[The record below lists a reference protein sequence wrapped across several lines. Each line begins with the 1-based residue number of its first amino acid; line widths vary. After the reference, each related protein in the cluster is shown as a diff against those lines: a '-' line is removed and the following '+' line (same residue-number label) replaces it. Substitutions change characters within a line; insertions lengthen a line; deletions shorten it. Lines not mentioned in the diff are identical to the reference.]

1 MLGNNNECVIDVSHC
16 EIYNNEKTL
25 CSLCDL
31 GYYLED
37 YACYKQV
44 NYCEKISKGICS
56 QCYESF

>member
-16 EIYNNEKTL
+16 EIYNTEKTL

-37 YACYKQV
+37 YACYRQV

-56 QCYESF
+56 